1 LSITM
6 TSTTSDQ
13 KAVSCPLM
21 TKPPRQ
27 RLVSKDGR
35 SLMRGSAP
43 GSRETCFGALRDMWG
58 TWLALR
64 WRWVVLAFCG
74 SFLLHWLLF
83 AVLWYLLARVNGDL
97 EVPDHDSPP
106 PGHVLCVK
114 HVTGFTAA
122 FSFALETQLTIG
134 YGTMYPNADC
144 PTAIALLALQML
156 LGLMLEAFITGA
168 FVAKFS
174 RPQKRCGGILFSPQA
189 VVCEDRGQRCLM
201 FRVCNLLPR
210 PLVDVCVSAVL
221 YEERDDHELHQT
233 AMEFSVDNL
242 GSRPCPLFLSPLTFY
257 QPLTPASPLNNAP
270 STKHFELVVFLTAS
284 QESTGSGYHKR
295 TSYLPDEIQY
305 GSCFTKVTSRYGKG
319 RSKAESMRYFD
330 TQPCPLTLPN
340 THTGDALEKEHVVV
354 QINGEGSDRVE

>member
-1 LSITM
+1 M

-13 KAVSCPLM
+13 KDTSCPLM
-21 TKPPRQ
+21 SKPHCQ

-43 GSRETCFGALRDMWG
+43 GCRETWFGALRDMWG

-64 WRWVVLAFCG
+64 WRWVVLAFCS

-97 EVPDHDSPP
+97 EVPDHNSPP

-174 RPQKRCGGILFSPQA
+174 RSQKRCGGILFSPQA
-189 VVCEDRGQRCLM
+189 VVCEVRGQRCLM

-221 YEERDDHELHQT
+221 YEESDNHELHQT
-233 AMEFSVDNL
+233 AIEFSVDNL

-257 QPLTPASPLNNAP
+257 HPLTPTSPLNSATSSKN
-270 STKHFELVVFLTAS
+270 FELVVFLTAS
-284 QESTGSGYHKR
+284 QESTGSGYQKK

-305 GSCFTKVTSRYGKG
+305 GSCFTKVTSRHGKG
-319 RSKAESMRYFD
+319 RGKAESMRYFD
-330 TQPCPLTLPN
+330 TQPSPLTLPN
-340 THTGDALEKEHVVV
+340 THTGDTLEKEHVSV
-354 QINGEGSDRVE
+354 QINGEGCDRLE

>member
-1 LSITM
+1 M
-6 TSTTSDQ
+6 TNPSVEP
-13 KAVSCPLM
+13 KASCPLM
-21 TKPPRQ
+21 SKTQPP

-35 SLMRGSAP
+35 SLMHNSGSP
-43 GSRETCFGALRDMWG
+43 GSRHTCFSALRDMWG

-97 EVPDHDSPP
+97 DVPNHDSPP
-106 PGHVLCVK
+106 EGHVLCVK
-114 HVTGFTAA
+114 HVNGFTAA

-189 VVCEDRGQRCLM
+189 VVCEVKGQRCLM

-210 PLVDVCVSAVL
+210 PLVDVSVSAVL
-221 YEERDDHELHQT
+221 YQHHNDHELLQT
-233 AMEFSVDNL
+233 AVEFSIDNL
-242 GSRPCPLFLSPLTFY
+242 GPRPCPLFLSPLTFFH
-257 QPLTPASPLNNAP
+257 PLTQSSPLNN
-270 STKHFELVVFLTAS
+270 SQSHFEMVVFLSAS
-284 QESTGSGYHKR
+284 QESTGSGYHMR
-295 TSYLPDEIQY
+295 TSYLPDEIQH
-305 GSCFTKVTSRYGKG
+305 GFCF
-319 RSKAESMRYFD
+319 SKIKSVHEKHCNKKETMHYFS
-330 TQPCPLTLPN
+330 THPCPLTN
-340 THTGDALEKEHVVV
+340 TLDTLEKEHVVV
-354 QINGEGSDRVE
+354 QLNGEGSDFVE